1 MLYIE
6 EFYEAEEEFEYYD
19 EYCKRKFKNSD
30 TDLGIDTEA
39 TEGDVGF

>member
-6 EFYEAEEEFEYYD
+6 EFYDNEELLEYYK
-19 EYCKRKFKNSD
+19 EEQD